1 MLPGV
6 TPQWLRGMFGRIAP
20 RYDLTNTLIS
30 AGLDR
35 YWRRCLARHVAAVP
49 VQRVLDVACGT
60 GRVMVH
66 VAQHCPTA
74 SPIVGVDFTE
84 AMIRVGRAR
93 LCSHPSVRR
102 LRFCVGDA
110 QALPCADG
118 SFDVVTMMFGVR
130 NFDDPM
136 QGLGECW
143 RVLSPGGRL
152 CLIEFSWPHR
162 MLVRCLYAGYFRY
175 VLPLLAWPLSG
186 ERAAYRYLRDS
197 VLAFRSRTALPEL
210 LQRIGFQEI
219 AAKPL
224 SGGITTLYTG
234 RKIPGEP
241 L

>member
-6 TPQWLRGMFGRIAP
+6 TPQWLRWMFGRIAP

-35 YWRRCLARHVAAVP
+35 YWRRCLARHAALVP
-49 VQRVLDVACGT
+49 VHRVLDVACGT

-74 SPIVGVDFTE
+74 SSIVGVDFTE
-84 AMIRVGRAR
+84 AMVRVGWAR
-93 LCSHPSVRR
+93 LKAHPGAARW
-102 LRFCVGDA
+102 RFCVGDA
-110 QALPCADG
+110 QALPCADR
-118 SFDVVTMMFGVR
+118 SVDLVTMMFGVR

-136 QGLGECW
+136 QGLAECW

-152 CLIEFSWPHR
+152 CLIEFSWPHGV
-162 MLVRCLYAGYFRY
+162 LVGALYSGYFHY

-186 ERAAYRYLRDS
+186 ERTAYRYLRDS

-210 LQRIGFQEI
+210 LQRVGFREI
-219 AAKPL
+219 TAKPL

-234 RKIPGEP
+234 RKTSGVP